1 MSFAQIHREFSKI
14 AGNWD
19 KMTREDQEAYLQRH
33 KKSRRRM
40 TAGPETRSEVEPKAD
55 TKEKFTFKTEKP
67 TGRYRSF
74 FKPSHHIKINGVDV
88 GTIGAEPP
96 HKIRLM
102 VVKQDIM
109 EDNNPNCTWK
119 WIQLTKESASVDEA
133 KVWLNSA
140 INAIKAKY
148 KLACIS

>member
-1 MSFAQIHREFSKI
+1 VHSALIHKEFSKI
-14 AGNWD
+14 AGHWD

-33 KKSRRRM
+33 KKSKRRL
-40 TAGPETRSEVEPKAD
+40 TAGPEASKVRPEA
-55 TKEKFTFKTEKP
+55 KFTFKTEKP

-74 FKPSHHIKINGVDV
+74 SKPHHHIKINGVNA
-88 GTIGAEPP
+88 GTIGHEPP

-119 WIQLTKESASVDEA
+119 WIQLQKESTSLDEA
-133 KVWLNSA
+133 KTWLNSA
-140 INAIKAKY
+140 AEAIKSKY
-148 KLACIS
+148 QLACLKD